1 MTPPLLKM
9 NLLIAGTVV
18 VMAFDSMLKL
28 LAIPS
33 TRGARLFLVY
43 THEEPTRHGL
53 PKAPRVL

>member
-1 MTPPLLKM
+1 MT
-9 NLLIAGTVV
+9 LLIAGTVV
-18 VMAFDSMLKL
+18 VIAFDGMLKL